1 MQIHRVRGTSLKE
14 ALLRARRTFGE
25 DAIVV
30 SQEILPGGE
39 IALAVAQREGAAA
52 EVESTLFRAQKART
66 LEHPALRELEQR
78 LERHGV
84 SQALVGRIVDALRK
98 RQAAEGHVL
107 DAAADELG
115 RIFPPTRMGR
125 LAGKTRVL
133 AFAGAT
139 GVGKTTSIVK
149 LAKRLRTAGR
159 RVELATLDSARV
171 GAVEQLRAWANSL
184 ELPLTVL
191 KRGVRMNPSA
201 LASGSVDMVLLDTTG
216 HPRHD
221 AVLIEQLRKVFE
233 PAAVQLD
240 VHLVLAAPSSRAALE
255 AAWKPFESLPLVA
268 CSVTKLDET
277 EDKALALEF
286 ALEHRIPVAFVS
298 DGPDVDVH
306 FHRAGG
312 DSIADLWLRGRIG

>member
-14 ALLRARRTFGE
+14 ALLRARRMLGE
-25 DAIVV
+25 DAVVV

-39 IALAVAQREGAAA
+39 IALAVAQREESAA
-52 EVESTLFRAQKART
+52 EVESTIFRAQRARAE
-66 LEHPALRELEQR
+66 EHPALRELEQR
-78 LERHGV
+78 LERTGV
-84 SQALVGRIVDALRK
+84 SPALRTRIVAALRG
-98 RQAAEGHVL
+98 RNADQGHVL
-107 DAAADELG
+107 DAAADEIG
-115 RIFPPTRMGR
+115 RLFPPAR
-125 LAGKTRVL
+125 LPRLQGKTRVL

-149 LAKRLRTAGR
+149 LAKRMRASGR

-191 KRGVRMNPSA
+191 KRGVRMNPAA
-201 LASGSVDMVLLDTTG
+201 LSSGSVDMVLLDTTG

-221 AVLIEQLRKVFE
+221 AELLAQLRKAFE

-240 VHLVLAAPSSRAALE
+240 VHLVLAAPASRDALE
-255 AAWKPFESLPLVA
+255 AAWKPIESLAPVA

-277 EDKALALEF
+277 HDKALALEF
-286 ALEHRIPVAFVS
+286 ALEHALPVAFVN
-298 DGPDVDVH
+298 DGADVDLH

-312 DSIADLWLRGRIG
+312 EAIADLWLRGRIA